1 MPLPWPRS
9 RSLRARLTFIA
20 IAAAALVLIP
30 VSIAADV
37 GVRHAVAVHIW
48 NDSLDA
54 ASRIAA
60 EIRDGEMPTTIPTA
74 EGGIDLIAVTGA
86 DGAVIATTSAAKG
99 LRAFTA
105 ARPSPDTRVAQTT
118 TCSVPNRD
126 CVYLAAVRVSD
137 TAGSPIVY
145 AGRSAPAILD
155 SRFPELELLLLVIV
169 LGGGAGLMAWSVSGR
184 ALRPVEALS
193 SEFEE
198 VSADNPGSRVP
209 EPAGDDEIARLA
221 RTANDALARLDRSIR
236 QQRQLAADASHEL
249 RTPIAGIRAQLEDAR
264 LHPQDTAVAIDAA
277 LRDTSRLESIVS
289 DLLLLTSLGTTP
301 HTAGENVDLGRLVSG
316 EVKRRSG
323 RMPIRLQLEPDVI
336 VTGLPSQL
344 TRVVTNLLDNAE
356 RHAATGISVDVR
368 RDDERVLLSVVNDG
382 EPIPE
387 EDRERIFE
395 RFYRRDTARSRR
407 DGGTGLGLAIARE
420 VVESHHGTITVEDID
435 DGVRFVVRLP
445 RAPQEPP
452 PEGDCRGS
460 RRV

>member
-20 IAAAALVLIP
+20 TAAAALVLIP

-37 GVRHAVAVHIW
+37 GVRHAVAAHIW

-60 EIRDGEMPTTIPTA
+60 EIRDGRTPADITTA

-86 DGAVIATTSAAKG
+86 NGAVITTSAAAKG
-99 LRAFTA
+99 LQAFTSI
-105 ARPSPDTRVAQTT
+105 RPSVDTRVAQTT
-118 TCSVPNRD
+118 TCELPNRD
-126 CVYLAAVRVSD
+126 CVYLTAVRVSD
-137 TAGSPIVY
+137 TDDSLIVY

-155 SRFPELELLLLVIV
+155 SRFPELELLLLVVV
-169 LGGGAGLMAWSVSGR
+169 LGGGAGLMAWCVSGR
-184 ALRPVEALS
+184 ALRPVEAIS

-209 EPAGDDEIARLA
+209 EPPGDDEIARLA
-221 RTANDALARLDRSIR
+221 RTANDALARLDKSIR

-277 LRDTSRLESIVS
+277 LRDTGRLEAIVS
-289 DLLLLTSLGTTP
+289 DLLLLTSIGTAP
-301 HTAGENVDLGRLVSG
+301 HTARERVDLGRLVSG

-323 RMPIRLQLEPDVI
+323 RLPIRLQLEPDVI
-336 VTGLPSQL
+336 VSALPAQIA
-344 TRVVTNLLDNAE
+344 RVVTNLLDNAE

-368 RDDERVLLSVVNDG
+368 ADDERVMLSVVNDG
-382 EPIPE
+382 DPIPE

-420 VVESHHGTITVEDID
+420 IAEAHHGTITVEDVAQ
-435 DGVRFVVRLP
+435 GVRFVVRLP

-452 PEGDCRGS
+452 ADDAPPPAR
-460 RRV
+460 

>member
-37 GVRHAVAVHIW
+37 GVRHAVAAHIW

-60 EIRDGEMPTTIPTA
+60 EIRDGNVPTTLATA
-74 EGGIDLIAVTGA
+74 KGGIDLIAVTGA
-86 DGAVIATTSAAKG
+86 DGAVIASTGAAEG
-99 LRAFTA
+99 QREFTA
-105 ARPSPDTRVAQTT
+105 VRPSSDTRVAQTT
-118 TCSVPNRD
+118 TCSLPHRD
-126 CVYLAAVRVSD
+126 CVYLTAVRVSD
-137 TAGSPIVY
+137 TAGSLIVY

-169 LGGGAGLMAWSVSGR
+169 LGGGAGLMAWNVSGR
-184 ALRPVEALS
+184 ALRPVEAIS

-209 EPAGDDEIARLA
+209 EPPGDDEIARLA

-264 LHPQDTAVAIDAA
+264 QHPQDTAVAIDAA
-277 LRDTSRLESIVS
+277 LRDTGRLEAIVS
-289 DLLLLTSLGTTP
+289 DLLLLTSIGTTP
-301 HTAGENVDLGRLVSG
+301 HTVGENVDLGRLVTG

-323 RMPIRLQLEPDVI
+323 RLPIRLQLEPDVI
-336 VTGLPSQL
+336 VTGLFSQL
-344 TRVVTNLLDNAE
+344 ARVVTNLLDNAE
-356 RHAATGISVDVR
+356 RHATTGIAVDVG
-368 RDDERVLLSVVNDG
+368 RDGERALLSVVNDG

-420 VVESHHGTITVEDID
+420 VVEAHHGTIGVEGVD

-445 RAPQEPP
+445 LAPQEPHSDDDEP
-452 PEGDCRGS
+452 PPGR
-460 RRV
+460 